1 MKIDNQPIVDR
12 LNELIE
18 QHGSRKAVAA
28 LLDIEVGH
36 IDDLRNGRGEP
47 GTRLLKAMG
56 MHIVERAE
64 IVKRAYVKM
73 AV

>member
-28 LLDIEVGH
+28 LLDIEICH
-36 IDDLRNGRGEP
+36 IDDLQNGRGEP
-47 GTRLLKAMG
+47 APKLLRAMG
-56 MHIVERAE
+56 MQIVERME
-64 IVKRAYVKM
+64 IVKKAYVKM